1 MSATPTPDLSVSL
14 QVRLALGQKELK
26 LQTPADTVLSDSAPH
41 TVVLT
46 VSDSWAVLS
55 VDGVLNTSAPI
66 PRASHLKATYVRA
79 HLSMYILMESLR
91 CLLVSQSHNS
101 ALDKEI
107 TGVGWAPSRCCGRL
121 SLASPD
127 MMVALVS
134 PGL

>member
-1 MSATPTPDLSVSL
+1 MKLSNYVGIVRVQGVPRTDGNRGTAPRLRLPLSVHPP
-14 QVRLALGQKELK
+14 VE
-26 LQTPADTVLSDSAPH
+26 PAFRGRFGKAMEVT
-41 TVVLT
+41 
-46 VSDSWAVLS
+46 
-55 VDGVLNTSAPI
+55 
-66 PRASHLKATYVRA
+66 HLKATFFRA